1 MVRPQVPGPRVM
13 EIGVP
18 RKKTTQNDLSAH
30 HVDLASSDNAGRPL
44 CVLVVDQDNGSTP
57 MLSQIAQDRKL
68 TLVRA
73 NTAAEARK
81 CLAEMS
87 VDLALIDA
95 RLPDASGMDLVNEI
109 KRSKAMTQMI
119 LMGEVDSIDDTIA
132 AVRAGVGDVI
142 RKPFVGADL
151 SQRIEAAAKRQE
163 EDRMRQQRMARLRR
177 VCRKLN
183 QAREEVTQQ
192 VDILCND
199 LVSAYQELATQVQ
212 GVTQVNEFTTLVKNE
227 LDLEQ
232 ILRKTLEYLLQKAGP
247 TNAAVFLPAAGDE
260 YALGGYVN
268 YDCTKES
275 ADLLLE
281 HMADVLAPK
290 IGELLEPLLITDN
303 DTLEKWIG
311 ADSAYLAD
319 SHVISFACRHEDEPL
334 AVITLFRDGGQPFD
348 GTVIEI
354 CNAIGPLLGDYLAKV
369 IRIHHRHVSGCD
381 N

>member
-1 MVRPQVPGPRVM
+1 M
-13 EIGVP
+13 P
-18 RKKTTQNDLSAH
+18 RKKLSQTNALATNDN
-30 HVDLASSDNAGRPL
+30 LANLANLANPDTVGRPL
-44 CVLVVDQDNGSTP
+44 CVLVVDQDHGLTP
-57 MLSQIAQDRKL
+57 MLDQIALDRKL
-68 TLVRA
+68 TLIRA
-73 NTAAEARK
+73 TTVAEARK
-81 CLAEMS
+81 HLAKMT
-87 VDLALIDA
+87 VDMALIDP
-95 RLPDASGMDLVNEI
+95 RLPDASGMELVNEI

-119 LMGEVDSIDDTIA
+119 LMGEMDSIDDTIA

-142 RKPFVGADL
+142 RKPFVGDDL
-151 SQRIEAAAKRQE
+151 SQRIDAAAKRQE
-163 EDRMRQQRMARLRR
+163 EDRMRHQRMARLRR

-212 GVTQVNEFTTLVKNE
+212 GVTQVNEFTALVKNE

-232 ILRKTLEYLLQKAGP
+232 ILRRTLEYLLQKAGP
-247 TNAAVFLPAAGDE
+247 TNAAVFLPAAGEE

-290 IGELLEPLLITDN
+290 IGELLEPLHITD
-303 DTLEKWIG
+303 DEALERWIG
-311 ADSAYLAD
+311 ADAAYLAD
-319 SHVISFACRHEDEPL
+319 SHVISFSCRHEDEPL

-348 GTVIEI
+348 GSVIEI

-369 IRIHHRHVSGCD
+369 IRIHHRHVSGFD